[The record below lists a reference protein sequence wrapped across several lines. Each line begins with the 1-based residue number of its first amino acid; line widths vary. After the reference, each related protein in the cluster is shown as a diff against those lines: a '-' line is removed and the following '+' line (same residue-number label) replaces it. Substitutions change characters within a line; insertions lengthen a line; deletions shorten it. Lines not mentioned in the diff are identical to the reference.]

1 MHEKCQ
7 ICGMYTDS
15 EEGRQQGIL
24 FHHFPVARPNICRE
38 WLDVVGVER
47 LRQLPPKQ
55 LRNRTV
61 CSRHFRHSSYPGPLS
76 KMLYKDAVPER
87 SVPEHESGPR
97 PRPSAAMTAA
107 PTTCTPTASATA
119 TTTTTTITGAVAAT
133 TISTPAATMNKL
145 LMSHR
150 SSVLTVIY
158 NP

>member
-1 MHEKCQ
+1 MDQKIEIKEEAVWREGHFENFEPESAVARVKVETIPELTEPGPSQTMHEKCQ

-15 EEGRQQGIL
+15 EEGQQQGIF

-76 KMLYKDAVPER
+76 KMLSQKE
-87 SVPEHESGPR
+87 
-97 PRPSAAMTAA
+97 
-107 PTTCTPTASATA
+107 
-119 TTTTTTITGAVAAT
+119 
-133 TISTPAATMNKL
+133 
-145 LMSHR
+145 
-150 SSVLTVIY
+150 
-158 NP
+158 